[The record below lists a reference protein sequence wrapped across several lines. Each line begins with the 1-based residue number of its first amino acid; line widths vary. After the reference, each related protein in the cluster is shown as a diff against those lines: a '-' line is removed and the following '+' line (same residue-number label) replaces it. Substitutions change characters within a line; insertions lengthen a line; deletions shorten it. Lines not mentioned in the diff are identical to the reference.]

1 MAFAK
6 MDKTTTVFPPRQ
18 WALVGYPDSGKS
30 TFAAQMA
37 GPLLVI
43 DSDHRFQ
50 EVARLAAGDVYE
62 VSKDPSDHVDA
73 ERIAA
78 LLRENMAGSAVK
90 TVIVDSLTSILTPL
104 VVEAILDNDAG
115 RNKNRVA
122 SFKNKALAMRLLQ
135 DSVTNTGC
143 HTLWIYH
150 LRSGLDGQA
159 RAVESTTISAVE
171 LARLRRSL
179 NLQLRIVEDG
189 RRRGIQV
196 DWARRGRAGIVLWD
210 DSGVWA
216 DMPARIE
223 QAVYGGLT
231 AADMDRLEHSA
242 PIQFCGPE
250 DAIAWGV
257 GQGCFR
263 DAVHAKNAY
272 DKCKRAAQ
280 PATAQAMWDAWVADV
295 QQRVQATTVSLGTP
309 AEHAVAADGQAE
321 AVDNPFLDAPE
332 AKPDKSPS
340 FRRFQA
346 EGSKTFGATQWDD
359 ARHWLIERY
368 TRKMTP
374 SQVRQSANDLSDDEL
389 DVLADALTEKRSYYQ
404 KEWRSQQGAGQ

>member
-1 MAFAK
+1 MAFNK
-6 MDKTTTVFPPRQ
+6 IDKSAALFPPRQ
-18 WALVGYPDSGKS
+18 WALVGRPNSGKS

-62 VSKDPSDHVDA
+62 VSDNPADHVDA

-78 LLRENMAGSAVK
+78 LLKENMASSDIK
-90 TVIVDSLTSILTPL
+90 TVIIDSLTSILTPL

-135 DSVTNTGC
+135 DSTTNTGC

-159 RAVESTTISAVE
+159 REVESTTISAVE

-179 NLQLRIVEDG
+179 NMQLRIVEEG
-189 RRRGIQV
+189 ERRGIRV
-196 DWARRGRAGIVLWD
+196 DWARCGRAGVVLWD
-210 DSGVWA
+210 ESGAWA

-223 QAVYGGLT
+223 RAVYGGLS
-231 AADMDRLEHSA
+231 AADMDRLEHRA
-242 PIQFCGPE
+242 PTQFCGPE

-280 PATAQAMWDAWVADV
+280 PATAQAMWHAWVADV
-295 QQRVQATTVSLGTP
+295 QQRVQAATVKPSSP
-309 AEHAVAADGQAE
+309 AEHETLAAAGSQAE
-321 AVDNPFLDAPE
+321 DADNPFIDTPK

-340 FRRFQA
+340 FRRFQV
-346 EGSKTFGATQWDD
+346 EGGKTFGADWDN

-368 TRKMTP
+368 TLKMTP
-374 SQVRQSANDLSDDEL
+374 TQVRQSANDLSDDEL
-389 DVLADALTEKRSYYQ
+389 DVLADVLTEKRSYYQ
-404 KEWRSQQGAGQ
+404 KEWCHQGAG